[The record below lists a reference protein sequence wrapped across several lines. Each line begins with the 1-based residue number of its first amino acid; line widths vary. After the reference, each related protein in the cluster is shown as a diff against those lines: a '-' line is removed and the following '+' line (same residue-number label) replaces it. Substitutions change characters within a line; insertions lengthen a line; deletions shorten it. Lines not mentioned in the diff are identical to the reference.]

1 MPDQPMDRAMAWIEE
16 TLAGY
21 PAAAFQDRLQKE
33 LERRIRMQ
41 STATYVRAGYTAITP
56 YLTVEQIDGLIGFI
70 KQVFGAEETYRGT
83 GGAGGTHC
91 ELRIGDSMIM
101 CGGGPVIRGQEKP
114 ATLHVYVPDTDAVY
128 ERALAAG
135 ATSIAAPEDKP
146 YRARQGSVEDPSG
159 NRWVIATHEG
169 PLDEPQRTVTPFLV
183 PPQDAV
189 GLVEFIKTAFGA
201 REMGLY
207 KSPQGKLEYAA
218 LVVGDAVLEFGEAP
232 GFPKP
237 ALLLYVPD
245 ADASYRRSL
254 AAGAKSVHAPAD
266 QPYGDRMGTIEDAW
280 GNTWYIAQ
288 HLRP

>member
-1 MPDQPMDRAMAWIEE
+1 MPDQPLDPGMAWIEE

-21 PAAAFQDRLQKE
+21 PAAAFQDRLREE

-56 YLTVEQIDGLIGFI
+56 YLTVEQIDRLIGFI
-70 KQVFGAEETYRGT
+70 KQVFAAEETYRGT

-114 ATLHVYVPDTDAVY
+114 ATLHVHVPDTDAVY
-128 ERALAAG
+128 QRALAAG
-135 ATSIAAPEDKP
+135 ATSIAVPENKP
-146 YRARQGSVEDPSG
+146 YGARQGSVQDPTG
-159 NRWVIATHEG
+159 NRWVIFTHEG
-169 PLDEPQRTVTPFLV
+169 PLGEPQRTVTPFLV
-183 PPQDAV
+183 PAEDAL
-189 GLVEFIKTAFGA
+189 GLIEFIKSAFGA
-201 REMGLY
+201 REMGVY
-207 KSPQGKLEYAA
+207 KSPEGKLQHAA
-218 LVVGDAVLEFGEAP
+218 LVVGDAVLEFGEAV

-245 ADASYRRSL
+245 ADASYRRAL
-254 AAGAKSVHAPAD
+254 EAGAKSVHAPAD
-266 QPYGDRMGTIEDAW
+266 QPYGERMGTIEDTW

>member
-1 MPDQPMDRAMAWIEE
+1 MAWIEE
-16 TLAGY
+16 TLAAY
-21 PAAAFQDRLQKE
+21 PTAAFQDRLREE
-33 LERRIRMQ
+33 LERSIRMQ
-41 STATYVRAGYTAITP
+41 STATYVRAGFTAITP
-56 YLTVEQIDGLIGFI
+56 YLTVREIDRLIEFA

-83 GGAGGTHC
+83 GSAGGTHC

-101 CGGGPVIRGQEKP
+101 CGGGPAVSGSEKP

-128 ERALAAG
+128 QRALAAG
-135 ATSIAAPEDKP
+135 ATSIAVPEDKP
-146 YRARQGSVEDPSG
+146 YGARQGSVQDPTG

-183 PPQDAV
+183 PPENAL
-189 GLVEFIKTAFGA
+189 GLIGFIKAVFGA

-207 KSPQGKLEYAA
+207 QSPEGKLQYAA

-232 GFPKP
+232 GFPRP

-245 ADASYRRSL
+245 ADATYRKAL
-254 AAGAKSVHAPAD
+254 QAGATSVLAPTD

-280 GNTWYIAQ
+280 GNTWYVAQ
-288 HLRP
+288 HLA